1 MRDLLRP
8 TAVAAALLTP
18 FLIVGVWKAGDSAP
32 KPVPEPDEKPAVAG
46 FTHDGALPIAVV
58 SSFED
63 ARREVLNTKADVA
76 AARACSFM
84 TPEAQ
89 ERVMDDAREIDLV
102 GAKADCGAAMQALV
116 EEGSVPER
124 VVTFEVVRAED
135 AVSEVLVVRK
145 DGTANSFTL
154 TGSRKDGV
162 WSVDAIEDAEA
173 PEPEPTQEPLPDSPE
188 DAVDGDDA
196 ADEVEPAAPR
206 VTVLPGEEK
215 N

>member
-1 MRDLLRP
+1 VRDLLRP

-18 FLIVGVWKAGDSAP
+18 FLIVGACSVGDSSP

-46 FTHDGALPIAVV
+46 FTHDGALPIAVIT
-58 SSFED
+58 SFED

-89 ERVMDDAREIDLV
+89 ERVMEDARDSDLV
-102 GAKADCGAAMQALV
+102 GGDADCGAAMRALV
-116 EEGSVPER
+116 EEENVPER
-124 VVTFEVVRAED
+124 VATFEVVRAED

-145 DGTANSFTL
+145 DGTAHMFTL
-154 TGSRKDGV
+154 TGDRKDGL

-173 PEPEPTQEPLPDSPE
+173 PEPEPTQEPLPDAP
-188 DAVDGDDA
+188 VDGSDGDA
-196 ADEVEPAAPR
+196 AGEDEPAPPS